1 MATLA
6 ESQTNT
12 AVEARRR
19 AMTKRILHKM
29 WDQRWLYIFTIP
41 GIIFFLLFSYYPMV
55 GIIIAFQDYNPV
67 KGYSGSEFVGLEN
80 FKTIFNLPDFT
91 NALRN
96 TVIISGLKLLIGFP
110 VTILFAL
117 LINEIHQTV
126 FKRFVQTISYLPY
139 FISWVIAA
147 GLWYKMLSPDG
158 GLINEMLTRIGF
170 LNEPFY
176 FMGSTHAFLPI
187 VIFTELW
194 KNIGFNAIIYL
205 AALSGIDPHLYEV
218 SSIDGASRIRQI
230 WHIALPGIRGTM
242 VLLFILSASGL
253 MSAGFDQLWTMGN
266 LQVQEVGQILDTLIL
281 SYLRNSGGFMGLSLG
296 ATMGVFQATV
306 GLILFLVCNFVA
318 KLIKQESLI

>member
-1 MATLA
+1 MTTLA
-6 ESQTNT
+6 ETQKQTPS
-12 AVEARRR
+12 RRQLLMGKIGR
-19 AMTKRILHKM
+19 KM
-29 WDQRWLYIFTIP
+29 WDQRWLYIFALP
-41 GIIFFLLFSYYPMV
+41 GLVFFLLFSYYPMI
-55 GIIIAFQDYNPV
+55 GIIMAFQDYNPV
-67 KGYSGSEFVGLEN
+67 KGYSGSDFVGMDN
-80 FKTIFNLPDFT
+80 FQTIFHLPDFT

-96 TVIISGLKLLIGFP
+96 TLIISGLKLVIGFP
-110 VTILFAL
+110 ATILFAL

-147 GLWYKMLSPDG
+147 GLWYKLLSPDG
-158 GLINEMLTRIGF
+158 GLINEMLTKIGF
-170 LNEPFY
+170 MNEPFY
-176 FMGSTHAFLPI
+176 FMGSTNAFLPI

-205 AALSGIDPHLYEV
+205 AALSSIDPHLYEV
-218 SSIDGASRIRQI
+218 SSIDGASRVRQI

-306 GLILFLVCNFVA
+306 GLLLFLLCNFIA
-318 KLIKQESLI
+318 KLFKQESLI